1 MIKSRKCSLCN
12 RPAFSKGLCQIH
24 QAKKSIKQNREATK
38 EKTAVKQ
45 DKRKTYF
52 EYHLERCTR
61 SEESFKQISEPTR
74 ANIAHLIDKGR
85 HPSLQDNLDNCI
97 YLTFNEHERYDS
109 LLFSL
114 RFADLEKEFKNSWDK
129 SCEKYKRLLDKCAE
143 NTVFTRELKKY
154 LDGREFKS

>member
-74 ANIAHLIDKGR
+74 ANICHILPKRKYI
-85 HPSLQDNLDNCI
+85 SVQNNLLNFI
-97 YLTFNEHERYDS
+97 YLDLEEHSRFD
-109 LLFSL
+109 LLLDSL
-114 RFADLEKEFKNSWDK
+114 RFLELEVEFPNSWGLA
-129 SCEKYKRLLDKCAE
+129 CKRINMFIDDVEE
-143 NTVFTRELKKY
+143 NGIIIRELKKY
-154 LDGREFKS
+154 LNEKDL